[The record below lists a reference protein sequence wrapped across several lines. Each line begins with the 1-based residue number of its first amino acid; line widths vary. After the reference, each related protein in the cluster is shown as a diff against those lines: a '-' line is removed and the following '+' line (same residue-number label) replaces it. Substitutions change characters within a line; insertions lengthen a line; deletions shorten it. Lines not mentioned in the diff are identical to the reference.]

1 MPDLRTAG
9 SLMIV
14 PNDEEDARVRRR
26 RAHDRAATRHERGA
40 RSERE
45 TANASEILGDPGEA
59 ERHREAARR
68 LERGADDE
76 RQMAEDERS
85 REP

>member
-1 MPDLRTAG
+1 
-9 SLMIV
+9 MIV
-14 PNDEEDARVRRR
+14 PNDEDDARVRRR
-26 RAHDRAATRHERGA
+26 RAHNRAATRYERGA

-45 TANASEILGDPGEA
+45 AADASEALGDSGGA

-76 RQMAEDERS
+76 RQSAEDQRS

>member
-1 MPDLRTAG
+1 VADLRVAG
-9 SLMIV
+9 SLTIV
-14 PNDEEDARVRRR
+14 SNDEDDARLRQR
-26 RAHDRAATRHERGA
+26 RAHNRAATRHERGA
-40 RSERE
+40 RRERE
-45 TANASEILGDPGEA
+45 AADTSEILGDPGGA

-76 RQMAEDERS
+76 RQIAADERS